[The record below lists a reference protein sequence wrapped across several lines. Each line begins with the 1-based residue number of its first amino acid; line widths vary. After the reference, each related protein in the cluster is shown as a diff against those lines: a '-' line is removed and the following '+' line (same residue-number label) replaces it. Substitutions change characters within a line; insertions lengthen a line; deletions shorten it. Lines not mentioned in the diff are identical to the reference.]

1 MILQT
6 KIIKNIGQ
14 SSGICKL
21 TNFLKMDISLPFKLK
36 PKRLATSKQKKIIT
50 LFNNLYA
57 SGFHLVEIISFLE
70 RSLLL
75 EKDYVSQMHLG
86 LSQGKSF
93 SEMMENL
100 GFSSS
105 IVPQLSLAELHG
117 NLHLS
122 LGKIEEYLD
131 NLAKVKKKLIEVAT
145 YPVILLAFLILIM
158 LGLRNYLL
166 PQLDSSNVATQV
178 ISNLPQLFL
187 GAALLVGLG
196 IFSSL
201 VFYRKSGKVRV
212 FSLLARIPFLGRFVQ
227 DYLTAYYSREWGNM
241 IAQGLELTQIF
252 QMMQEQGNPLFREI
266 GQDLAQSLQNGQ
278 EFSKVVLAYPFFRR
292 ELGLIIEYGEVKSKL
307 GSELEIYAE
316 KTWESFFTRVNR
328 TMNLVQPLVFIF
340 VALLIVLL
348 YAAMLLPM
356 YQNME
361 VHF

>member
-1 MILQT
+1 M
-6 KIIKNIGQ
+6 
-14 SSGICKL
+14 
-21 TNFLKMDISLPFKLK
+21 
-36 PKRLATSKQKKIIT
+36 
-50 LFNNLYA
+50 
-57 SGFHLVEIISFLE
+57 VEIISFLD

-75 EKDYVSQMHLG
+75 EKDYVSLMHTG
-86 LSQGKSF
+86 LAQGRSF
-93 SEMMENL
+93 SEMMDNL

-105 IVPQLSLAELHG
+105 IVTQLSLAELHG

-145 YPVILLAFLILIM
+145 YPVILLAFLLLIM

-166 PQLDSSNVATQV
+166 PQLDSSNIATLV
-178 ISNLPQLFL
+178 ISNLPQIFL
-187 GAALLVGLG
+187 GLALTLGL
-196 IFSSL
+196 ISL
-201 VFYRKSGKVRV
+201 TGLIFYRKSRKISV
-212 FSLLARIPFLGRFVQ
+212 FSFLAKFPFLGVFVQ
-227 DYLTAYYSREWGNM
+227 SYLTAYYAREWGNM
-241 IAQGLELTQIF
+241 ISQGLELTQIF

-266 GQDLAQSLQNGQ
+266 GFDLEQSLQDGN
-278 EFSKVVLAYPFFRR
+278 EFSKVVQNYSFFRR

-307 GSELEIYAE
+307 GNELEIYAE

-328 TMNLVQPLVFIF
+328 AMNLVQPLVFIF

-361 VHF
+361 VNF

>member
-1 MILQT
+1 
-6 KIIKNIGQ
+6 
-14 SSGICKL
+14 
-21 TNFLKMDISLPFKLK
+21 MDISLPFKLK

-105 IVPQLSLAELHG
+105 IVTQLSLAELHG

-166 PQLDSSNVATQV
+166 PQLDSSN
-178 ISNLPQLFL
+178 
-187 GAALLVGLG
+187 AALLVGLG

-266 GQDLAQSLQNGQ
+266 GQDLAQALQNGQ

-361 VHF
+361 VHS